1 MTRMSLVPMVVAL
14 ALVACDF
21 QHTAATVQWG
31 GYTFQEVRAL
41 AGLPPTI
48 KSTLGVGRPGL
59 DGVADRGQSFNVT
72 DMVDDR
78 VPMRRLL
85 SAGRDGDNWIVAI
98 ERGGR
103 GYSVEVFLFSAHEA
117 APKQTWVLRDLGD
130 RPTTLAQVVQQMVRW
145 GHGMKANPRL
155 QRPALRAAAEPPGR

>member
-1 MTRMSLVPMVVAL
+1 MPSLAFMMTRMSLVPIVVAL
-14 ALVACDF
+14 ALVGCDV

-31 GYTFQEVRAL
+31 SYTFQEVRAL

-59 DGVADRGQSFNVT
+59 DGLADRGQSFNVT

-85 SAGRDGDNWIVAI
+85 SAGRDGDNWIVAL

-117 APKQTWVLRDLGD
+117 APKQTRSFATSEIV
-130 RPTTLAQVVQQMVRW
+130 
-145 GHGMKANPRL
+145 PRRS
-155 QRPALRAAAEPPGR
+155 QRLFSKWCVGAWNEG